1 MEGFGTL
8 VREAIGCHG
17 QRLKG
22 RFRGSLTDRSAENS
36 AEWKP
41 HLQRFGRTKKSD
53 NNAARGQV
61 CDNAHNAAKSLHSD
75 PGLGICM
82 RLNLKRSRLPF
93 LVKKI
98 SRSHNIESVAWL
110 SLSYH
115 LPWKSTGK
123 HSNRVK
129 GGKRNNGSVIW
140 RGKKK
145 NTWEL
150 MVAAMPCAEK
160 ETAMVRASPLKRSS
174 PFCTE
179 TLGKVPWGQ
188 DCSQPWLQL
197 VKEESLKP
205 SLLLEG
211 GSQRISICISI

>member
-22 RFRGSLTDRSAENS
+22 GFRGSLTDRSAENS

-82 RLNLKRSRLPF
+82 RLNLKRIRLPF
-93 LVKKI
+93 WWRKFQDLI
-98 SRSHNIESVAWL
+98 TL
-110 SLSYH
+110 SLWHGYH

-129 GGKRNNGSVIW
+129 GEKRNNGSVIW

-211 GSQRISICISI
+211 GSQGISICISI